1 MKKYKFFLCLLCWF
15 FFFSTGSKGERGAV
29 GFSGEPG
36 RDGAPGLPGVKGERG
51 DDGLIGLPGR
61 NGLDGLPGKRYL
73 YMSCLIL
80 IVLNFWSQN
89 TSSSF
94 KRSLTFVQGI
104 QRIKNEMNSWIFSF
118 FYVSMKNFS
127 HKFESWKYEIYLVI

>member
-1 MKKYKFFLCLLCWF
+1 MKKYKFFLF
-15 FFFSTGSKGERGAV
+15 VISIFFSIGSKGERGAV

-36 RDGAPGLPGVKGERG
+36 RNGAPGLPGVKGERG

-73 YMSCLIL
+73 HMSCLIL

-94 KRSLTFVQGI
+94 KRSLTLIQG
-104 QRIKNEMNSWIFSF
+104 NSEN
-118 FYVSMKNFS
+118 K
-127 HKFESWKYEIYLVI
+127 K